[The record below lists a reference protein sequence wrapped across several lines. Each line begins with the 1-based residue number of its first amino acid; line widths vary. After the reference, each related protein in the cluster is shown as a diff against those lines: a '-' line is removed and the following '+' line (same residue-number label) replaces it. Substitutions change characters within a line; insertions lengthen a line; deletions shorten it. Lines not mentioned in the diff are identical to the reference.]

1 MLTPTR
7 GIHGQ
12 FVIKMEVI
20 MCGFLCA
27 CDGSLGF
34 EKEQKKPTEKNETA
48 QTIEATKMESYFV
61 ISLNERN

>member
-12 FVIKMEVI
+12 FVIKMDVI

-27 CDGSLGF
+27 RNGSGF
-34 EKEQKKPTEKNETA
+34 TNEKNQQKK
-48 QTIEATKMESYFV
+48 
-61 ISLNERN
+61 RNRANHWSDQNGIIFCY

>member
-1 MLTPTR
+1 MLTRTR

-27 CDGSLGF
+27 RDGSRL
-34 EKEQKKPTEKNETA
+34 EKRIKNQLKKMKARKPFNRPKWNH
-48 QTIEATKMESYFV
+48 ILLLV
-61 ISLNERN
+61 